1 MQNEAF
7 SRLRNEDVPV
17 ESYVDHDLNR
27 DRQRG
32 RERTFRNSSHDPII
46 KKSGMSISFF
56 FFFFFPYPFSIQ
68 RTQTEGNKEKRSMK
82 LNDLMAHGTGI

>member
-7 SRLRNEDVPV
+7 SRLRNGDIPV

-32 RERTFRNSSHDPII
+32 RERTFRNSSCDPII
-46 KKSGMSISFF
+46 KKSGVFISFF
-56 FFFFFPYPFSIQ
+56 YSENP
-68 RTQTEGNKEKRSMK
+68 N
-82 LNDLMAHGTGI
+82 